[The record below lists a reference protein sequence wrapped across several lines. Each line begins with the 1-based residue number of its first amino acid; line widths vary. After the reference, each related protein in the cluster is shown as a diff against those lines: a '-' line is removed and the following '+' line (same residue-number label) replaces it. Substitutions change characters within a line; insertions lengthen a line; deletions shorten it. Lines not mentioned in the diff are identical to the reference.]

1 MATNLQFSVSGN
13 SISIDDDFPT
23 VEKVSLEL
31 DATNPVSVS
40 VATGNV
46 NAFALEA
53 YLKSPEAK
61 AVLTGLFSLS
71 GSGAGVSQLSGTDI
85 WELSGAGTLTW
96 TFNSN
101 VPYFEALLTGE
112 SINLTYH
119 LIAHDSLGNEIGQDI
134 PVQIVGETKI
144 INVTMQNAMVADL
157 FATVP
162 VEGADATLTVTTEAN
177 TTLKIFDGATDITSS
192 FSSNIFNEQLGI
204 WTVIFTST
212 SNAYY
217 GKNLTLQSTSVDGA
231 TIYDSRANL
240 VLTVGADLTA
250 PAAPTLSEV
259 GTNLS
264 DNLLNNTEAT
274 STAFRVTFP
283 TTGSRAVVGD
293 SVELLLGGVSFK
305 TATLSS
311 TNVSAGYVD
320 IPISR
325 TDLGSDGNK
334 SLTAKITDIAGNAS
348 SASTAI
354 TFILDTTAPS
364 PMTLAETGSVKL
376 SDGVI
381 NLAESATNTTFRAAL
396 SASFVAGDSVELL
409 LGNSPFSPPKKV
421 VLTSTEIGA
430 DYVDFAI
437 TKSNLG
443 NDGAKSLTTLIQ
455 DIAGNSTTSLP
466 LSFTLKAIPSLAP
479 TLSLF
484 QDTGT
489 STTDGITSNGEVVV
503 SGVEQILGTTWQY
516 SLDNGSSWSV
526 KQNYTVSDFTL
537 TGDGVKNI
545 QVRQIDTVG
554 NVSATRSLNFTLD
567 TTAPSASMLAEQI
580 TSKLLDSRINA
591 VENTTNTAFRALL
604 PTVSGDKVELRL
616 NDNVVE
622 TLSTQTLSIGGA
634 SYADFIVPPFS
645 IQGTNTLTAFT
656 IDVAGNRSVASQ
668 PLSFV
673 LDTISPAAPTIT
685 ETGTHLADGKMNA
698 DEAVSTNFRVGLP
711 TTGSLAVSGDKVTLQ
726 LDSVTKTITLGSG
739 NITAGFVDFTLT
751 KTDLGVDGNKVI
763 TAKIT
768 DAAGNVSVSNPQL
781 SFTLTTTPP
790 TAPALALSVDTGK
803 AGDFITSV
811 GRVSISGLVTNA
823 KWQYSIDNGSHWLDG
838 TGNEFTVKGDGSKTV
853 LARQVDAA
861 GNFSTQSS
869 LNFVLDTSAPIT
881 LAAQGIALNDNLL
894 NLSEATAGISFRVN
908 LIGDVVLGDTVSLL
922 LGGTSFVSQPIN
934 NLNIFNGYVDFS
946 VSQTQLG
953 NNGTKSISAQLLD
966 AAGTTT
972 STAPIVFT
980 LDAKIPNAQSVT
992 EHSSSTDLIDGKLNN
1007 VESVTTLFRISLLGT
1022 EAVAGDSVEL
1032 FLNNSRFAI
1041 PKTLTLGS
1049 VNIANGFVDFT
1060 VSKADLGED
1069 GSKSLTAKVTDIA
1082 GNISNASTPLAFVL
1096 DTIAPTSSIATTA
1109 FDFWNSLLASKTI
1122 QINVDAT
1129 AIAGDTVEL
1138 LLNGLSFNKSV
1149 VLTSENITNHFA
1161 TINVARTDL
1170 GSDGIKS
1177 LTSVIS
1183 DVSGNKSSPSAAL
1196 IFTLDTNATQAPTLY
1211 ELSSTDLADGFMND
1225 VEAATTTF
1233 RATLPTLG
1241 SRAVAG
1247 DTIQLLGV
1255 TPEKSVELS
1264 ANDITNGYVDFAVLK
1279 TDLGIDG
1286 SKSLTTKITDKS
1298 GNVSATSSPITFTL
1312 DTTTPIIP
1320 TFATIATLS
1329 DGQLNNAEAV
1339 SAEFRVNLTT
1349 TGTGAV
1355 VANDK
1360 VELLLNAGSFGIPK
1374 IAKLTV
1380 SDISNGYVSF
1390 TVTQANLGVDGTKSL
1405 TAMITDLAGNKST
1418 SSAKTFVLKATLPT
1432 TPQLSFTDTGI
1443 STDSITNNPQVA
1455 VSRLDTGATWQYS
1468 SDKGLSWQAGSGS
1481 SFSVSGDG
1489 VKSLLVR
1496 QTDVAGNISNVGN
1509 LSFTYDGTAPNTPIL
1524 VESTKYLTDSF
1535 INKAEAVSTTF
1546 RVNLDSSHLVGDKVE
1561 LLLGGNAFNTAKFIT
1576 ISDADKTKGFVDF
1589 TVLKNDFIGEG
1600 SKSVTAKI
1608 TDIAGNSSSSSAMT
1622 FTLDT
1627 VATNA
1632 PTVAEVS
1639 SNKLSDSKL
1648 NYDET
1653 TVNTSFRVALPTSGV
1668 SALTGDKVELLLNGA
1683 SLSTPKFATL
1693 NGENLTNGY
1702 VDFGLSKADL
1712 GTDGD
1717 KVLTAVMTDRAG
1729 NISPASAPLSF
1740 KLKATL
1746 PPIPAVSEF
1755 STSYLSDNVLN
1766 NAEATSSVFQVSFPK
1781 NTLTVGDKIELL
1793 LGGNSFGTTKMVT
1806 LDATAISNGYVNF
1819 TVVKADLGLDGN
1831 KALTAKITDTFG
1843 NVSAASK
1850 AVEFILNTSTD
1861 TTNFRVELPTSLA
1874 VSGNTV
1880 EVLKNSVSFSP
1891 QKIVTLANSSQSVD
1905 FVILNA
1911 DVPANSK
1918 LTSVITESGTAKR
1931 YYLDSSFSVAST
1943 GIKTTTT
1950 TIIARSATEVLQGTI
1965 VTSVADDKGYL
1976 KITIQEYNA
1985 SNTLLKTTVKEGIK
1999 TTVTEGTNTT
2009 ISIDTTGLTGDVGA
2023 NNQTTYKIVER
2034 DGSITT
2040 YYLDTTS
2047 HALVK
2052 YTISSS
2058 TNTATVSTT
2067 NISFYNEKGVLQSST
2082 QTTVTTDADNH
2093 QTTLI
2098 SEYNSTDVLTGSTL
2112 IDGVKTTTKNA
2123 SGSVTNISID
2133 TTTLTGIPDA
2143 YNTDLV
2149 NYTVGNTTYS
2159 LDTQNNLVRYS
2170 AVASITVLGEV
2181 TTKISQIYNN
2191 VGLKIG
2197 DAKLSTQAEHS
2208 NYTETTTVQNSDST
2222 KTVTNTV
2229 INDGYQISSV
2239 ALYNASGILLSSK
2252 QIDGIKTTFF
2262 NADGIVT
2269 SIAIDATELTGS
2281 TVEGYNAY
2289 NVSDNAG
2296 NVNTYYLN
2304 ATSNALEKY
2313 SKTQTNENADNTMR
2327 TTTFFDKVGT
2337 FTGKS
2342 VSVVSTQN
2350 GLITASTKNYNA
2362 SGVLVSSSQT
2372 ESIKTTNYDASGH
2385 VLSIIIDTTGLTA
2398 TTTDEGVAYSDS
2410 ATNATYYLNPSTNAL
2425 IKYSISVPSGATV
2438 TNTFLYDAKGVLT
2451 GSLLTEITTQ
2461 LSAVTRYDQNG
2472 AFIDKTEV
2480 NGRKTTIYDSE
2491 GNVQLITV
2499 NVTGLTGTPD
2509 ATDSTR
2515 THYTVIKGNDTIIY
2529 TLDANQAVMKYVI
2542 SQTNTVVDVNEISH
2556 SLLTIATY
2564 NEKDVLIGNGSIDRF
2579 TLDGIEYVKSWT
2591 STITKTSTGKSIT
2604 DFYDNDGMQNSTTKN
2619 YDLNGNLLNSS
2630 RTEGVKTTF
2639 YKTDGNV
2646 DKVQIDV
2653 SGLNEITQGSKYSAT
2668 DSNGVE
2674 TVYTVTTGNILVN
2687 YEINQYSDKVIDSF
2701 VHHVTSTQTFNQNGQ
2716 LTGSKVT
2723 DESTVNGHHFTT
2735 IKQYNADSTFV
2746 NETKIED
2753 RMTTVFDVNKQII
2766 SIAFDVTGLTPES
2779 TTNGINVYKQ
2789 DSDNGTYRYY
2799 LNGTSL
2805 SKYSLSTSDSTV
2817 EVNVSHQT
2825 TITNEFDNKGFLTST
2840 VNNSV
2845 DSFTT
2850 DGVLRTIR
2858 SESIKTNNA
2867 NGSVNEVGRYFN
2879 DNNLISTTVS
2889 NYSATGNLVD
2899 KIQTVGHKTTAFNS
2913 NGEVTQVSIFVDAAL
2928 TKIADGIYSET
2939 INDITPTYYLGSQQS
2954 DGSYLLNHYSLT
2966 QKTDDTHYSTT
2977 IYAVGDIVIGRF
2989 SVDGTK
2995 RLETVITY
3003 TANGRTETNLS
3014 NIDGRISSSE
3024 FTYDAAGLVTGHT
3037 ETEGRKVGV
3046 YDASGVL
3053 TAITI
3058 ETTLSPSLSEF
3069 IDSDSTTRAFK
3080 ETLGNVTTT
3089 YYLQNTSNQLVKIL
3103 TEQTTTVGGR
3113 TISDTNTFNNLG
3125 VLTAKTHTEIEGAN
3139 QLSSEIAFNSEG
3151 TEKTITDTTISAG
3164 KTFISTV
3171 IRKVSDDSIVSSSQ
3185 SDGIKTTSYDDN
3197 GVVTSVSVN
3206 VAAIEMA
3213 TYELTDSS
3221 GVTTK
3226 YYVNYGDTTN
3236 HTDGVVTSY
3245 VVTQKPYIYTDATG
3259 KQQTVT
3265 ASKTFDAN
3273 NVETGSS
3280 ILNTVKIG
3288 STEKAWSSF
3297 ESSTAASIT
3306 TTTFLWIDDSKKGFS
3321 VNKYDSNNNNT
3332 GSVFAKSVYS
3342 GSVTDLKSVSID
3354 VTKELMS
3361 NLTTSD
3367 ASGKV
3372 TYTVSHVLKDPN
3384 TTDTQTAYGSSLTAP
3399 STITASDAVFYQTA
3413 STTATRYGVFGLD
3426 TAKPIHFVDATTT
3439 GTDAEHKIDNWYLS
3453 KLTATETTNASGDNK
3468 LIEMATGN
3476 YTISGFKL
3484 GDVLHFSST
3493 PTQTTLSNPST
3504 NDGKIEMDVTWGTG
3518 TTHIT
3523 LTGIS
3528 NDIDTSIGSATTM
3541 TNFNTIFGFGT
3552 SPII

>member
-71 GSGAGVSQLSGTDI
+71 GTGAGVSQLSGTDI
-85 WELSGAGTLTW
+85 WELAGAGTLTW

-112 SINLTYH
+112 SLNLTYH
-119 LIAHDSLGNEIGQDI
+119 LIAHDSLGNEISQDI

-144 INVTMQNAMVADL
+144 INVTVQNAMVADL

-177 TTLKIFDGATDITSS
+177 TTLKIFDGTTDITSS
-192 FSSNIFNEQLGI
+192 FSSDIFNEQLGI

-217 GKNLTLQSTSVDGA
+217 GKNLTLQSTSADGA

-250 PAAPTLSEV
+250 PAAPILSEV

-264 DNLLNNTEAT
+264 DNLLNNTEAA
-274 STAFRVTFP
+274 SAAFRVTFP
-283 TTGSRAVVGD
+283 ITGSRAVVGD

-364 PMTLAETGSVKL
+364 PMTLAETGSTKL

-381 NLAESATNTTFRAAL
+381 NLAESASNTTFRAAL

-409 LGNSPFSPPKKV
+409 LDNSPFNPPKKV
-421 VLTSTEIGA
+421 VLTSTEIGLG
-430 DYVDFAI
+430 YVDFAI

-466 LSFTLKAIPSLAP
+466 LNFTLKASPSLAP

-489 STTDGITSNGEVVV
+489 STTDGITSNGKVVV
-503 SGVEQILGTTWQY
+503 SGVDQVSGTTWQY

-567 TTAPSASMLAEQI
+567 TTAPSASTLAEQI
-580 TSKLLDSRINA
+580 TSKLADSRINA
-591 VENTTNTAFRALL
+591 DENATNTAFRALL
-604 PTVSGDKVELRL
+604 PTVSGDKIELRL

-634 SYADFIVPPFS
+634 SYADFIVPAFS
-645 IQGTNTLTAFT
+645 TEGTNTLTAFT

-673 LDTISPAAPTIT
+673 LDTISPTAPTIA

-698 DEAVSTNFRVGLP
+698 DEAVSTNFRVSLP
-711 TTGSLAVSGDKVTLQ
+711 TTGSFAISGDKVTLQ

-763 TAKIT
+763 IAKIT

-790 TAPALALSVDTGK
+790 IAPALALSVDTGK

-838 TGNEFTVKGDGSKTV
+838 IGNEFTVKGDGSKTV

-861 GNFSTQSS
+861 GNFSAQSS

-894 NLSEATAGISFRVN
+894 NLSEATAGISFRAN

-946 VSQTQLG
+946 VSKAQLG
-953 NNGTKSISAQLLD
+953 SDGTKSIAAQLLN
-966 AAGTTT
+966 AGTTT

-980 LDAKIPNAQSVT
+980 LDAKIPNAPSVT

-1007 VESVTTLFRISLLGT
+1007 AESVTTLFRISLLGT

-1041 PKTLTLGS
+1041 PKTLTLGN
-1049 VNIANGFVDFT
+1049 VNITNGFVDFT

-1138 LLNGLSFNKSV
+1138 LLNGIAFKNV
-1149 VLTSENITNHFA
+1149 VLASGDITNGYA

-1211 ELSSTDLADGFMND
+1211 ELGSTDLADGFMND
-1225 VEAATTTF
+1225 VEAVTTTF

-1264 ANDITNGYVDFAVLK
+1264 ASDIANGYVDFTVLK
-1279 TDLGIDG
+1279 ADLGTDG

-1312 DTTTPIIP
+1312 DTTAPIIP

-1339 SAEFRVNLTT
+1339 NAEFRVNLTT

-1374 IAKLTV
+1374 IAKLTA

-1390 TVTQANLGVDGTKSL
+1390 TVTQANLGTDGTKSL

-1418 SSAKTFVLKATLPT
+1418 SLTTTFVLKATLPT

-1468 SDKGLSWQAGSGS
+1468 FDKGLSWQAGSGS

-1496 QTDVAGNISNVGN
+1496 QTDAAGNISNVGN
-1509 LSFTYDGTAPNTPIL
+1509 LSFTYDGTAPNSPIL
-1524 VESTKYLTDSF
+1524 VESTKYLTDGF
-1535 INKAEAVSTTF
+1535 INKAEAVTTTF

-1589 TVLKNDFIGEG
+1589 TVLKNDFNGEG

-1639 SNKLSDSKL
+1639 SNKLSDGKL

-1693 NGENLTNGY
+1693 NGDNLTNGY

-1712 GTDGD
+1712 GADGD
-1717 KVLTAVMTDRAG
+1717 KVLTAVMTDLAG
-1729 NISPASAPLSF
+1729 NISPASVPLSF

-1746 PPIPAVSEF
+1746 PPTPAVSEF
-1755 STSYLSDNVLN
+1755 GTSYLSDSVLN

-1781 NTLTVGDKIELL
+1781 NILTVGDKIELL
-1793 LGGNSFGTTKMVT
+1793 LSGNSFGTTKIVT
-1806 LDATAISNGYVNF
+1806 LDSTAISNGYVNF
-1819 TVVKADLGLDGN
+1819 TVVKTDLGLDGN

-1850 AVEFILNTSTD
+1850 AIEFVLNTSTT

-1880 EVLKNSVSFSP
+1880 EVLKNGASFSP

-1931 YYLDSSFSVAST
+1931 YYLESSFSVAAT

-1950 TIIARSATEVLQGTI
+1950 TMIARSATEVLQGTTI
-1965 VTSVADDKGYL
+1965 TTVADDKGYL
-1976 KITIQEYNA
+1976 KTTIQEYNA

-2047 HALVK
+2047 QALVK

-2058 TNTATVSTT
+2058 TNTATSSTT
-2067 NISFYNEKGVLQSST
+2067 KISFYNEKGVLQSST

-2098 SEYNSTDVLTGSTL
+2098 SEYNSANVLTSSAL
-2112 IDGVKTTTKNA
+2112 IDGVKTTIKNA

-2143 YNTDLV
+2143 YNTNVV

-2159 LDTQNNLVRYS
+2159 LDTQNHLVRYS

-2197 DAKLSTQAEHS
+2197 DAKLSTQADHS

-2269 SIAIDATELTGS
+2269 IITIDATGLTGS
-2281 TVEGYNAY
+2281 TVEGYNVY
-2289 NVSDNAG
+2289 NVGDNAG

-2313 SKTQTNENADNTMR
+2313 SKTQTNENADNTMK

-2337 FTGKS
+2337 FTSKS
-2342 VSVVSTQN
+2342 VSIASTQN
-2350 GLITASTKNYNA
+2350 GVVTASTKNYNA

-2385 VLSIIIDTTGLTA
+2385 VLSITIDTTGLTA

-2425 IKYSISVPSGATV
+2425 IKYSSSIQTVADSGATV
-2438 TNTFLYDAKGVLT
+2438 INTFLYDAKGVLT

-2480 NGRKTTIYDSE
+2480 NGRKTTIYDNE

-2509 ATDSTR
+2509 ATDSTK
-2515 THYTVIKGNDTIIY
+2515 THYTVIKGDDTIIY

-2542 SQTNTVVDVNEISH
+2542 SQTNTVMDVNEISH

-2579 TLDGIEYVKSWT
+2579 TLNGIEYVKSWT

-2604 DFYDNDGMQNSTTKN
+2604 DFYDNDGVQTSTTKN

-2630 RTEGVKTTF
+2630 QTEGVKTTF

-2687 YEINQYSDKVIDSF
+2687 YEINQYSDNVIEGF

-2799 LNGTSL
+2799 LNGTNL
-2805 SKYSLSTSDSTV
+2805 NKYSLSTSDSTV
-2817 EVNVSHQT
+2817 DVNVSHQT

-2858 SESIKTNNA
+2858 SESIKTNNV
-2867 NGSVNEVGRYFN
+2867 NGSVNEVVRYFN
-2879 DNNLISTTVS
+2879 DNNLLSTIVTNYSTTGDLL
-2889 NYSATGNLVD
+2889 NKT
-2899 KIQTVGHKTTAFNS
+2899 QTVGHKTTAFD
-2913 NGEVTQVSIFVDAAL
+2913 GDGKVTQVSIFVDAAL

-2939 INDITPTYYLGSQQS
+2939 INGITPTYYLGLLQS
-2954 DGSYLLNHYSLT
+2954 VGSYLLDHYSLT

-3003 TANGRTETNLS
+3003 TANGRT
-3014 NIDGRISSSE
+3014 
-3024 FTYDAAGLVTGHT
+3024 
-3037 ETEGRKVGV
+3037 
-3046 YDASGVL
+3046 
-3053 TAITI
+3053 
-3058 ETTLSPSLSEF
+3058 
-3069 IDSDSTTRAFK
+3069 
-3080 ETLGNVTTT
+3080 
-3089 YYLQNTSNQLVKIL
+3089 
-3103 TEQTTTVGGR
+3103 
-3113 TISDTNTFNNLG
+3113 
-3125 VLTAKTHTEIEGAN
+3125 
-3139 QLSSEIAFNSEG
+3139 
-3151 TEKTITDTTISAG
+3151 
-3164 KTFISTV
+3164 
-3171 IRKVSDDSIVSSSQ
+3171 
-3185 SDGIKTTSYDDN
+3185 
-3197 GVVTSVSVN
+3197 
-3206 VAAIEMA
+3206 
-3213 TYELTDSS
+3213 
-3221 GVTTK
+3221 
-3226 YYVNYGDTTN
+3226 
-3236 HTDGVVTSY
+3236 
-3245 VVTQKPYIYTDATG
+3245 
-3259 KQQTVT
+3259 
-3265 ASKTFDAN
+3265 
-3273 NVETGSS
+3273 
-3280 ILNTVKIG
+3280 
-3288 STEKAWSSF
+3288 
-3297 ESSTAASIT
+3297 
-3306 TTTFLWIDDSKKGFS
+3306 
-3321 VNKYDSNNNNT
+3321 
-3332 GSVFAKSVYS
+3332 
-3342 GSVTDLKSVSID
+3342 
-3354 VTKELMS
+3354 
-3361 NLTTSD
+3361 
-3367 ASGKV
+3367 
-3372 TYTVSHVLKDPN
+3372 
-3384 TTDTQTAYGSSLTAP
+3384 
-3399 STITASDAVFYQTA
+3399 
-3413 STTATRYGVFGLD
+3413 
-3426 TAKPIHFVDATTT
+3426 
-3439 GTDAEHKIDNWYLS
+3439 
-3453 KLTATETTNASGDNK
+3453 
-3468 LIEMATGN
+3468 
-3476 YTISGFKL
+3476 
-3484 GDVLHFSST
+3484 
-3493 PTQTTLSNPST
+3493 
-3504 NDGKIEMDVTWGTG
+3504 
-3518 TTHIT
+3518 
-3523 LTGIS
+3523 
-3528 NDIDTSIGSATTM
+3528 
-3541 TNFNTIFGFGT
+3541 
-3552 SPII
+3552 

>member
-1 MATNLQFSVSGN
+1 MTTLTTTVSGN
-13 SISIDDDFPT
+13 FISIDDDFPS

-31 DATNPVSVS
+31 DSTNPVSVS
-40 VATGNV
+40 VTAGNV

-53 YLKSPEAK
+53 DLNIPEAK

-71 GSGAGVSQLSGTDI
+71 GAGTGVSQLSGTDI
-85 WELSGAGTLTW
+85 WELTQANTLTW
-96 TFNSN
+96 LFNSN

-112 SINLTYH
+112 SLNLIYH
-119 LIAHDSLGNEIGQDI
+119 LIAHDSLGNEISQDI
-134 PVQIVGETKI
+134 PVPIVGETKI
-144 INVTMQNAMVADL
+144 INVATHNAVIADL
-157 FATVP
+157 FAAIP
-162 VEGADATLTVTTEAN
+162 VEGMNATLTVTTEAN
-177 TTLKIFDGATDITSS
+177 TTLKIFDGLTDVTTE
-192 FSSNIFNEQLGI
+192 FSTNIIDEQLGI
-204 WTVIFTST
+204 WTVVFTPISD
-212 SNAYY
+212 AYY
-217 GKNLTLQSTSVDGA
+217 GKSLTVKSTSADGS
-231 TIYDSRANL
+231 TIYDSRTNL
-240 VLTVGADLTA
+240 VLNVAADITP
-250 PAAPTLSEV
+250 PATPILSES

-264 DNLLNNTEAT
+264 DNLLNNTET
-274 STAFRVTFP
+274 TNTTFRVTFP

-293 SVELLLGGVSFK
+293 SVILLRGGVLIK

-311 TNVSAGYVD
+311 SHIGAGYID
-320 IPISR
+320 IPVLK
-325 TDLGSDGNK
+325 TDLGNDGSK

-348 SASTAI
+348 SVSAAI

-364 PMTLAETGSVKL
+364 PITLAETGSTKL
-376 SDGVI
+376 SDSVI
-381 NLAESATNTTFRAAL
+381 NAAEATSNTTFRAMLPANL
-396 SASFVAGDSVELL
+396 VAGDNVELL
-409 LGNSPFSPPKKV
+409 LDNSPFATPKKV
-421 VLTSTEIGA
+421 VLTSTEIGLG
-430 DYVDFAI
+430 YVNFAV
-437 TKSNLG
+437 TKTDLG
-443 NDGAKSLTTLIQ
+443 NDGAKSLTALIQ
-455 DIAGNSTTSLP
+455 DIAGNGTTSLP
-466 LSFTLKAIPSLAP
+466 ISFTLKTIASAAP
-479 TLSLF
+479 TLSLY

-489 STTDGITSNGEVVV
+489 NSADFITNNGKVVV
-503 SGVEQILGTTWQY
+503 SGVEQIAGTTWQY
-516 SLDNGSSWSV
+516 SLDNGTSWSL

-537 TGDGVKNI
+537 TGEGVKNV
-545 QVRQIDTVG
+545 QVRQIDAVG
-554 NVSATRSLNFTLD
+554 NVSAARSFSFTLD
-567 TTAPSASMLAEQI
+567 TIAPTVPILTEQGTSRLADGR
-580 TSKLLDSRINA
+580 LNA
-591 VENTTNTAFRALL
+591 AENISTVFRATL
-604 PTVSGDKVELRL
+604 PAAVLGDKVELRL
-616 NDNVVE
+616 NDNAVE

-634 SYADFIVPPFS
+634 SYVDFIVPAFS
-645 IQGTNTLTAFT
+645 TQGTNILTAFT
-656 IDVAGNRSVASQ
+656 IDVAGNRSIASQ
-668 PLSFV
+668 PLLFV
-673 LDTISPAAPTIT
+673 LDTISPTAPTIA

-698 DEAVSTNFRVGLP
+698 DEAVSTNFRVSLP
-711 TTGSLAVSGDKVTLQ
+711 TAGSFAASGDSVSLQ

-751 KTDLGVDGNKVI
+751 KQDLGVDGNKVI
-763 TAKIT
+763 IAKIT
-768 DAAGNVSVSNPQL
+768 DAAGNVSVSNPEL
-781 SFTLTTTPP
+781 SFILTTTPP
-790 TAPALALSVDTGK
+790 TAPALALGVDTGK

-811 GRVSISGLVTNA
+811 GRVSISDLAIGA

-838 TGNEFTVKGDGSKTV
+838 IGSEFTVKGDGSKTV
-853 LARQVDAA
+853 LARQIDTA

-922 LGGTSFVSQPIN
+922 LGGTSFSSQPIN

-946 VSQTQLG
+946 VSKAQLG
-953 NNGTKSISAQLLD
+953 FDGTKSITAQLLN
-966 AAGTTT
+966 AGTTT
-972 STAPIVFT
+972 STAPIAFT
-980 LDAKIPNAQSVT
+980 LDTKIPNAPSVT
-992 EHSSSTDLIDGKLNN
+992 EHSSSTDLIDGKLNSA
-1007 VESVTTLFRISLLGT
+1007 ESVTTLFRISLSGTT

-1032 FLNNSRFAI
+1032 FLNNSSFAI

-1049 VNIANGFVDFT
+1049 VNITNGFVDFT
-1060 VSKADLGED
+1060 VLKADLGED
-1069 GSKSLTAKVTDIA
+1069 GSKSLTARVTDIA
-1082 GNISNASTPLAFVL
+1082 GNISNASTPLAFAL
-1096 DTIAPTSSIATTA
+1096 DTITPNSSITTTA
-1109 FDFWNSLLASKTI
+1109 FDFWNSIFSSKTI

-1129 AIAGDTVEL
+1129 AIAGDRVEL

-1149 VLTSENITNHFA
+1149 VLTSENITNHFV

-1196 IFTLDTNATQAPTLY
+1196 IFTLDTNATQAPTLN
-1211 ELSSTDLADGFMND
+1211 EFGSTDLADGFVND
-1225 VEAATTTF
+1225 VEAVTNTVF

-1264 ANDITNGYVDFAVLK
+1264 ASDITNGYVDFTVLK
-1279 TDLGIDG
+1279 TDLDSDG

-1298 GNVSATSSPITFTL
+1298 GNVSATSSPIIFTF
-1312 DTTTPIIP
+1312 DTTAPIIP

-1329 DGQLNNAEAV
+1329 DGQLNSAEAV
-1339 SAEFRVNLTT
+1339 NSEFRVNLTT
-1349 TGTGAV
+1349 TGVGAV

-1374 IAKLTV
+1374 IAKLTA
-1380 SDISNGYVSF
+1380 SDISNGYVNF
-1390 TVTQANLGVDGTKSL
+1390 IVKQADLGADGTKSL
-1405 TAMITDLAGNKST
+1405 TAMITDLAGNKSA
-1418 SSAKTFVLKATLPT
+1418 SSATTFTLKATLPT
-1432 TPQLSFTDTGI
+1432 TPQLGFTDTG
-1443 STDSITNNPQVA
+1443 SPTDSITNNPQVT
-1455 VSRLDTGATWQYS
+1455 VSRLDTGASWEYS
-1468 SDKGLSWQAGSGS
+1468 FDKGLSWHAGSGS

-1496 QTDVAGNISNVGN
+1496 QTDVAGNISNAGN

-1535 INKAEAVSTTF
+1535 INKVEAVSTTF
-1546 RVNLDSSHLVGDKVE
+1546 RVNLDNSHLVGDKVE
-1561 LLLGGNAFNTAKFIT
+1561 LLGGNAFNTAKFIT

-1589 TVLKNDFIGEG
+1589 TVLKNDFNGEG
-1600 SKSVTAKI
+1600 SKSITAKI
-1608 TDIAGNSSSSSAMT
+1608 TDIAGNSSTSSAMT

-1632 PTVAEVS
+1632 PTVTEVS
-1639 SNKLSDSKL
+1639 SNKLSDGKL

-1653 TVNTSFRVALPTSGV
+1653 TSNTSFRVALPTSGV
-1668 SALTGDKVELLLNGA
+1668 SALTGDKVELLLNGM
-1683 SLSTPKFATL
+1683 SFSVPKFATL
-1693 NGENLTNGY
+1693 NSGNLTNGY

-1712 GTDGD
+1712 GVDGD
-1717 KVLTAVMTDRAG
+1717 KVLTAVITDRAG
-1729 NISPASAPLSF
+1729 NVSLASAPLSF

-1746 PPIPAVSEF
+1746 PPTPAVSEF
-1755 STSYLSDNVLN
+1755 GTSYLSDSVLN

-1781 NTLTVGDKIELL
+1781 NTLTVGDEIELL

-1819 TVVKADLGLDGN
+1819 TVVKTDLGLDGN
-1831 KALTAKITDTFG
+1831 KALTAKITDTFS

-1850 AVEFILNTSTD
+1850 AVEFALNTSTD

-1874 VSGNTV
+1874 ISGNTV
-1880 EVLKNSVSFSP
+1880 EVLKNGASFSP
-1891 QKIVTLANSSQSVD
+1891 QKIVTLANGSQSVD

-1943 GIKTTTT
+1943 GIKTTVT
-1950 TIIARSATEVLQGTI
+1950 TIIARSATEVLQGTT
-1965 VTSVADDKGYL
+1965 VTTVSDDKGYL
-1976 KITIQEYNA
+1976 KTTTQEYNA

-2009 ISIDTTGLTGDVGA
+2009 ISIDTTGLIGDDVA
-2023 NNQTTYKIVER
+2023 NNQTTYKVVER
-2034 DGSITT
+2034 DGSTTT

-2058 TNTATVSTT
+2058 TNTATISTT
-2067 NISFYNEKGVLQSST
+2067 KISFYNEKGVLQSST
-2082 QTTVTTDADNH
+2082 QTTITTDAESH

-2098 SEYNSTDVLTGSTL
+2098 SEYNSSNVLTGSTL

-2123 SGSVTNISID
+2123 SGSVTNINID

-2143 YNTDLV
+2143 YNTNLV

-2170 AVASITVLGEV
+2170 AVASITVLGDV

-2197 DAKLSTQAEHS
+2197 DGKLSTQTAHS

-2262 NADGIVT
+2262 NAEGVVT
-2269 SIAIDATELTGS
+2269 SITIDATGLTGS

-2289 NVSDNAG
+2289 NVGDNAG

-2304 ATSNALEKY
+2304 ATSNELEKY
-2313 SKTQTNENADNTMR
+2313 SKTQTNENADNTMK
-2327 TTTFFDKVGT
+2327 TTTFFDKVGI

-2342 VSVVSTQN
+2342 VSVASTQN
-2350 GLITASTKNYNA
+2350 GVMTASTKNYNA

-2372 ESIKTTNYDASGH
+2372 ESIKTTNYDASGN
-2385 VLSIIIDTTGLTA
+2385 VLSITIDTTGLTA
-2398 TTTDEGVAYSDS
+2398 TTTDEGVAYTDA

-2425 IKYSISVPSGATV
+2425 IKYSISIPSGATV
-2438 TNTFLYDAKGVLT
+2438 TNTFLYDAKGALT
-2451 GSLLTEITTQ
+2451 GSLLTEVTTQ

-2509 ATDSTR
+2509 ATDSTK
-2515 THYTVIKGNDTIIY
+2515 THYTVIKGDDTIMY
-2529 TLDANQAVMKYVI
+2529 TLDANQAVVKYVI

-2564 NEKDVLIGNGSIDRF
+2564 NEKDVLVGNGSIDRF
-2579 TLDGIEYVKSWT
+2579 TLNGIEYVKSWT

-2604 DFYDNDGMQNSTTKN
+2604 DFYDNDGVQTSTTKN
-2619 YDLNGNLLNSS
+2619 YDLNGNLLSSS

-2639 YKTDGNV
+2639 YKTDGSV

-2653 SGLNEITQGSKYSAT
+2653 SGLNEITLGSKYGAT

-2674 TVYTVTTGNILVN
+2674 TVYTVTTGNVLVS
-2687 YEINQYSDKVIDSF
+2687 YEINHYSDKFIDGF
-2701 VHHVTSTQTFNQNGQ
+2701 VHHVTSTQTFNSIGQ

-2723 DESTVNGHHFTT
+2723 DESMVNGHHFTT

-2753 RMTTVFDVNKQII
+2753 RMTTVFDADKHII
-2766 SIAFDVTGLTPES
+2766 SIAFDATGLTPES

-2789 DSDNGTYRYY
+2789 ESDNGTYRYY
-2799 LNGTSL
+2799 LNGTNL
-2805 SKYSLSTSDSTV
+2805 NKYSLTTSDSTV
-2817 EVNVSHQT
+2817 ELNVTHQT

-2867 NGSVNEVGRYFN
+2867 NGSVNEIVRYFN
-2879 DNNLISTTVS
+2879 DNNLISTTVT
-2889 NYSATGNLVD
+2889 NYSATGDLLN
-2899 KIQTVGHKTTAFNS
+2899 KTQTVGHKITAFDS
-2913 NGEVTQVSIFVDAAL
+2913 NGEVTRVSILVDATL

-2939 INDITPTYYLGSQQS
+2939 INGITPTYHLGALQN
-2954 DGSYLLNHYSLT
+2954 DGSYLLDKYDLT
-2966 QKTDDTHYSTT
+2966 QKIDDLHYSTT
-2977 IYAVGDIVIGRF
+2977 IYTARDVVIGRF

-3003 TANGRTETNLS
+3003 TASGHTETNRTD
-3014 NIDGRISSSE
+3014 IDGHILLSE
-3024 FTYDAAGLVTGHT
+3024 FTYDVAGLVTGHT
-3037 ETEGRKVGV
+3037 ETEGRKVSV
-3046 YDASGVL
+3046 YDAGGVL
-3053 TAITI
+3053 TGITI
-3058 ETTLSPSLSEF
+3058 DKTGLTS
-3069 IDSDSTTRAFK
+3069 IDSTTYQ
-3080 ETLGNVTTT
+3080 ETIGNVTTT
-3089 YYLQNTSNQLVKIL
+3089 YYLQNATSNQLVKIL
-3103 TEQTTTVGGR
+3103 IEQTTTVGGR
-3113 TISDTNTFNNLG
+3113 TIFDTNTFNNLG
-3125 VLTAKTHTEIEGAN
+3125 ILTAKTHTETEGAN
-3139 QLSSEIAFNSEG
+3139 RLSNEIAFNTEG

-3171 IRKVSDDSIVSSSQ
+3171 IRKVSDDSILSSSQ
-3185 SDGIKTTSYDDN
+3185 SDGIKTTTYTHAAD
-3197 GVVTSVSVN
+3197 GTVSISTLIDVSTK
-3206 VAAIEMA
+3206 ADG
-3213 TYELTDSS
+3213 TYPLTDDS
-3221 GVTTK
+3221 GVKTEYYVTNHALTK
-3226 YYVNYGDTTN
+3226 YI
-3236 HTDGVVTSY
+3236 
-3245 VVTQKPYIYTDATG
+3245 VTQKPYIYTDATG

-3265 ASKTFDAN
+3265 ALKTFDAN

-3288 STEKAWSSF
+3288 DTEKAWSSF
-3297 ESSTAASIT
+3297 ESSTAASVT
-3306 TTTFLWIDDSKKGFS
+3306 TTTFLWIDDTKKGFS
-3321 VNKYDSNNNNT
+3321 INQYDGSNNNL

-3354 VTKELMS
+3354 VTKNLMS
-3361 NLTTSD
+3361 NLAASD
-3367 ASGKV
+3367 AGGKV
-3372 TYTVSHVLKDPN
+3372 TYTVSHALKDPN
-3384 TTDTQTAYGSSLTAP
+3384 TTDIQNAYGSSLTA
-3399 STITASDAVFYQTA
+3399 SSITANDAVFYQTA
-3413 STTATRYGVFGLD
+3413 NTTATRYGVFGLD
-3426 TAKPIHFVDATTT
+3426 TAKPIHFIDTTT
-3439 GTDAEHKIDNWYLS
+3439 TTDSAVTEHKIDNWYLS
-3453 KLTATETTNASGDNK
+3453 KLAATETTNASGDNK

-3504 NDGKIEMDVTWGTG
+3504 NDGKIEIDVTLGTG

-3528 NDIDTSIGSATTM
+3528 NDIDASVGNTDM